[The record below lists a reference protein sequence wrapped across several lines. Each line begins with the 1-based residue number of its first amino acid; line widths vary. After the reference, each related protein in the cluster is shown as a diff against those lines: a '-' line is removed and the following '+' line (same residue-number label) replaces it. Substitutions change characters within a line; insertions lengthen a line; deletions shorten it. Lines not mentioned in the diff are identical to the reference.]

1 MTITDP
7 NDSYTI
13 LRRELLVRIDGNARR
28 RISMKLKTLMD
39 SFGYTATQRVR
50 QASLL
55 IVLETLAAWGIDYRF
70 PNGNGADAYI
80 TLSRLSPSTALTE
93 PASAAPLETV
103 IAEISIDEALLPAL
117 YWGIIDQHRTGY
129 LARDEDG
136 IIGKEIPKSTLTDG
150 TFK

>member
-55 IVLETLAAWGIDYRF
+55 IVLETLAAWGH
-70 PNGNGADAYI
+70 
-80 TLSRLSPSTALTE
+80 RLS
-93 PASAAPLETV
+93 
-103 IAEISIDEALLPAL
+103 LPE
-117 YWGIIDQHRTGY
+117 WQR
-129 LARDEDG
+129 R
-136 IIGKEIPKSTLTDG
+136 
-150 TFK
+150 